1 MLKKDAGKDAF
12 KYSQSTACATHSGLL
27 TCVKSHPGVAREFFF
42 CSSFFSARVF
52 PLRRFL
58 QPFSGYQTPNTLF
71 ALRTLGDWGRES
83 SLVLALVSDDK
94 YYLCIH
100 VSMGCLNH
108 KKLNLVDWKGKK
120 ADLVLPTAVMST
132 EI

>member
-1 MLKKDAGKDAF
+1 MQGKMR
-12 KYSQSTACATHSGLL
+12 SNTRNLL
-27 TCVKSHPGVAREFFF
+27 HAPPTQASLLALNHILVWRE
-42 CSSFFSARVF
+42 SFFSARVF

-100 VSMGCLNH
+100 FSMGCLNH